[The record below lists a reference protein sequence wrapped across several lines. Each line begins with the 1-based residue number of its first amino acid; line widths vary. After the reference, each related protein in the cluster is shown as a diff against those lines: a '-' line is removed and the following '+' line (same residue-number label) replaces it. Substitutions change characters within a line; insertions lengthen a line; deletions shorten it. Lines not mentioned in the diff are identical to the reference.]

1 MTIDE
6 NTPSAPS
13 ESPKRKTPFY
23 KNWVFWFVVC
33 LFLTVVG
40 GQSERESKK
49 PSTSANEEP
58 TIEKPHKITK
68 SSVVGMYAG
77 PGMFWPCTVELFSEA
92 ASYEKSRKLPNTVTG
107 RLRMKRFAST
117 EAVKRGSPRGWYME
131 TCTPAGTRFGR
142 RSDRPTAA
150 DWLASLTQ
158 RSRDSSENHK
168 HRRQG
173 VFFCAFLRQSE
184 GYNRPV
190 THGLPVGYFSLMTPE
205 AEAGP
210 EVIAGKPPENLQ
222 QPKDPTQAR
231 G

>member
-77 PGMFWPCTVELFSEA
+77 PGMFWPCTVELFFGGSFI
-92 ASYEKSRKLPNTVTG
+92 RKEQETTEYGDWTIEDEEVCFYG
-107 RLRMKRFAST
+107 GGQKRFTARVVHGNLHTSWH
-117 EAVKRGSPRGWYME
+117 AVWKKVR
-131 TCTPAGTRFGR
+131 
-142 RSDRPTAA
+142 
-150 DWLASLTQ
+150 
-158 RSRDSSENHK
+158 
-168 HRRQG
+168 
-173 VFFCAFLRQSE
+173 
-184 GYNRPV
+184 
-190 THGLPVGYFSLMTPE
+190 
-205 AEAGP
+205 
-210 EVIAGKPPENLQ
+210 
-222 QPKDPTQAR
+222 
-231 G
+231 